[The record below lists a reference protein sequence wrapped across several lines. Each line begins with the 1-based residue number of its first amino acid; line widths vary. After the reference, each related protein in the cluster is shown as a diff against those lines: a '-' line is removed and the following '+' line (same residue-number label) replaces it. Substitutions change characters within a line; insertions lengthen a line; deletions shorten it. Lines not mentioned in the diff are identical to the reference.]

1 MLLNCSFLNKNF
13 EIVEEGNIEIDENC
27 GKILECDEGYVS
39 NGKNFKCFLVIPSL
53 INAHTHIGDSYAKD
67 AVKNLNVKQCCGK
80 EGIKWKI
87 YKKASSKEISE
98 GINDSALQMLNS
110 GISTFADF
118 REFGIKGVKQ
128 LRKAVKDIPIKT
140 KILARDIEVEDL
152 AYADGLGLNL
162 YHLKNFED
170 SEEII
175 KEVKKRGKIFAV
187 HAGETKGKGEISKA
201 LNLKILPDI
210 IVHFLNPVEEEIKA
224 VKRNKITVVL
234 CPRSNALL
242 KCGIPDLKEIIKAE
256 INVCLGTDNVMLNT
270 PDLWKEMEFTYKIS
284 SLQNF
289 VEPKEILKTVTIN
302 PANAFNLNS
311 GIIDKGRDA
320 DIIFINKNTLNLRHS
335 KDLITSIVNRCSGS
349 DANKA
354 MIGGKFVKNLVLIR

>member
-1 MLLNCSFLNKNF
+1 MLFNCSFLNKNF
-13 EIVEEGNIEIDENC
+13 EIIEEGNLETDEDC
-27 GKILECDEGYVS
+27 GKISDCNEGYVS
-39 NGKNFKCFLVIPSL
+39 NGKNFKNFLVMPSL

-170 SEEII
+170 VEENI
-175 KEVKKRGKIFAV
+175 KEVKKKEKVFAV
-187 HAGETKGKGEISKA
+187 HAGETKGEIKEA

-210 IVHFLNPVEEEIKA
+210 IIHFLNPSEKEIKA
-224 VKRNKITVVL
+224 VKMGKITVVL

-242 KCGIPDLKEIIKAE
+242 KCGIPDLKEIIKAK
-256 INVCLGTDNVMLNT
+256 INVCLGTDNVMLNS
-270 PDLWKEMEFTYKIS
+270 PDL
-284 SLQNF
+284 
-289 VEPKEILKTVTIN
+289 
-302 PANAFNLNS
+302 
-311 GIIDKGRDA
+311 
-320 DIIFINKNTLNLRHS
+320 
-335 KDLITSIVNRCSGS
+335 
-349 DANKA
+349 
-354 MIGGKFVKNLVLIR
+354 